1 MTRLHSNWSAWKV
14 AMTAATLVTGVL
26 GDSILRTS
34 GVTDCG
40 SDPGIRIEKLDISY
54 DNDKQV
60 VTFDVSGTS
69 EKEQNVSAILEVNAY
84 GRKVYENSINPCSS
98 DTPIPQLCPL
108 PNTHF
113 AAQGSQDIK
122 PEWANQVPAIAFQVP
137 DISAQATLRL
147 VTVDDPDKQVACFQT
162 QVNNGKTASV
172 PAVTYVSVG
181 VVGAALLVSGAS
193 AASSTLSGTAGAGN
207 AGGAPSPSFAQ
218 TLGWFQG
225 MAMNGMLS
233 VDYPPVY
240 RSFVKNFG
248 FSAGMIP
255 WGSLQ
260 RSIDSMRNSTGGDLT
275 NDSFDLLRNATLVFS
290 DNSTSTPEDH
300 SYKVKRAFNTFE
312 SLANLAIRGV
322 ETSMDNATEGDAS
335 TAAQGQTLSVSGISA
350 FVQQYSVPKSNTF
363 MMVLLIVAIIIAVI
377 IVGILLV
384 KAILE
389 FWALF
394 GNFPQSLAGFREHY
408 WGSIA
413 RTITHL
419 ILVLYGIWVLY
430 CVFQFTVGDSWLAQA
445 LAGVTLF
452 LFTAILGWFTWKI
465 FSTVKRLR
473 STEGNADAL
482 YNDKQYWVKYS
493 LFYESYKKEYWW
505 IFIPTI
511 VYLFA
516 KGCTLAVGDGHGFAQ
531 TIAQLVVESIMLALL
546 IFTRPFERKS
556 SNVIGISIQT
566 VRVLSVACILI
577 FVHELKIPQD
587 SKTIAGVVLIAIQSA
602 LTGLLVILIIWN
614 AINVLV
620 KENPHR
626 KRRKE
631 MGKSFWNQPPYIS
644 HLLTQST
651 EKAKR
656 EMDTLTPLDARNSLL
671 LDRKDNNNIS
681 MFSMPAP
688 QEKAPQY
695 SISADQYHDAEA
707 GYRQPNYLSS
717 SPPTNRNLTNMD
729 HDSQNLMGNAAPP
742 GWSQRD
748 PSPVGRQDS
757 GDMNYYQQQPQQP
770 YGYGNGGGYR
780 GF

>member
-1 MTRLHSNWSAWKV
+1 MTRFHSKWSAWKV
-14 AMTAATLVTGVL
+14 AVTAATLVTGVL
-26 GDSILRTS
+26 GDNILKTS
-34 GVTDCG
+34 GVADCG
-40 SDPGIRIEKLDISY
+40 SEPGISIDKLDISY
-54 DNDKQV
+54 DNDKQT
-60 VTFDVSGTS
+60 VTFDVAGTS
-69 EKEQNVSAILEVNAY
+69 DKQRNVSAILEVNAY
-84 GRKVYENSINPCSS
+84 GRKVYENSINPCSK

-108 PNTHF
+108 PDKHF
-113 AAQGSQDIK
+113 AAAGSQKIDS
-122 PEWANQVPAIAFQVP
+122 EWANKVPSIAFQVP

-147 VTVDDPDKQVACFQT
+147 VSVDNPDEQVACFQA
-162 QVNNGKTASV
+162 QVGNGKTASV
-172 PAVTYVSVG
+172 PAVTYLSVG

-193 AASSTLSGTAGAGN
+193 AASSALSGSAAAGH
-207 AGGAPSPSFAQ
+207 GGAPSPSFAE

-240 RSFVKNFG
+240 RSFAKNFG
-248 FSAGMIP
+248 FSAGIIP
-255 WGSLQ
+255 WESLQ
-260 RSIDSMRNSTGGDLT
+260 KSIDNFRNMTGGDLA
-275 NDSFDLLRNATLVFS
+275 NDSFDVLKNATLVFS
-290 DNSTSTPEDH
+290 DNSTSPPEDH
-300 SYKVKRAFNTFE
+300 SYKVKRAFSTFE

-322 ETSMDNATEGDAS
+322 ETSVGDAS
-335 TAAQGQTLSVSGISA
+335 ESEGGQSLKNQTLSVAGISA
-350 FVQQYSVPKSNTF
+350 YVQQYSVPKSNTF
-363 MMVLLIVAIIIAVI
+363 MMVLLIVAIIIATI
-377 IVGILLV
+377 IVSILLV

-394 GNFPQSLAGFREHY
+394 GSFPQSLAGFREHY

-430 CVFQFTVGDSWLAQA
+430 CVFQFTVGDSWAAQL
-445 LAGVTLF
+445 LAGVTLAI
-452 LFTAILGWFTWKI
+452 FTGILGWFTWKI
-465 FSTVKRLR
+465 FSTVKKLK

-482 YNDKQYWVKYS
+482 YNDKEYWVKYS
-493 LFYESYKKEYWW
+493 LFYESYKKDYWW

-516 KGCTLAVGDGHGFAQ
+516 KGCTLAVGDGNGLAQ
-531 TIAQLVVESIMLALL
+531 TIAQLVVESIFLCLL
-546 IFTRPFERKS
+546 VWTRPFERKS
-556 SNVIGISIQT
+556 SNIIGIAIQT
-566 VRVLSVACILI
+566 VRVLSVALILV

-587 SKTIAGVVLIAIQSA
+587 SKTIAGIVLIAVQSA

-631 MGKSFWNQPPYIS
+631 M
-644 HLLTQST
+644 

-656 EMDTLTPLDARNSLL
+656 DMDTLTPLDARNSLL

-681 MFSMPAP
+681 MFAMPAP
-688 QEKAPQY
+688 QEKGSGRSMSP
-695 SISADQYHDAEA
+695 DQYRGAES
-707 GYRQPNYLSS
+707 GYQQPPPNYLSS
-717 SPPTNRNLTNMD
+717 SPPMQRNLTNMD
-729 HDSQNLMGNAAPP
+729 HNNDSQYLMDNAAPVA
-742 GWSQRD
+742 WTNRD
-748 PSPVGRQDS
+748 PSPVGMGRYDS
-757 GDMNYYQQQPQQP
+757 GDTGYSPLNKQQT

>member
-1 MTRLHSNWSAWKV
+1 MTRLHSNWSPWKV

-40 SDPGIRIEKLDISY
+40 SEAGISIQKLDISY
-54 DNDKQV
+54 DNDKQI

-69 EKEQNVSAILEVNAY
+69 DKERNVSAILEVTAY
-84 GRKVYENSINPCSS
+84 GRKVYENSINPCSK
-98 DTPIPQLCPL
+98 DTPIPQLCPM

-113 AAQGSQDIK
+113 AAKGDQEIK

-147 VTVDDPDKQVACFQT
+147 VAIDDPSEQVACFQT
-162 QVNNGKTASV
+162 QVNNGKTVSV
-172 PAVTYVSVG
+172 PAVTYISAG

-193 AASSTLSGTAGAGN
+193 AASSTLSGTAGAG
-207 AGGAPSPSFAQ
+207 AGHGGGGPSPSFAQ

-240 RSFVKNFG
+240 RSFAKNFG
-248 FSAGMIP
+248 FSAGIIP
-255 WGSLQ
+255 WESLQ
-260 RSIDSMRNSTGGDLT
+260 KSIDTFRNMTGGDLT
-275 NDSFDLLRNATLVFS
+275 NDSFDVLRNATLVFS
-290 DNSTSTPEDH
+290 DNSTSPPADH
-300 SYKVKRAFNTFE
+300 SYKVKRAFDTFE

-322 ETSMDNATEGDAS
+322 ETSMDNGTDGAVA

-350 FVQQYSVPKSNTF
+350 YVQQYSVPKSNTF
-363 MMVLLIVAIIIAVI
+363 MTVLLVVAIIIAFI
-377 IVGILLV
+377 IVSILFV
-384 KAILE
+384 KAVLE

-394 GNFPQSLAGFREHY
+394 GNFPESLSGFREHY

-430 CVFQFTVGDSWLAQA
+430 CVFQFTVGDSWVAQL
-445 LAGVTLF
+445 LAGVTLAI
-452 LFTAILGWFTWKI
+452 FTGVLGWFTWKI

-473 STEGNADAL
+473 STEGNVDAL

-493 LFYESYKKEYWW
+493 LFYEAYKKDYWW

-516 KGCTLAVGDGHGFAQ
+516 KGCTLAVGDGNGMAQ
-531 TIAQLVVESIMLALL
+531 SIAQLIVESIMLGLL
-546 IFTRPFERKS
+546 VFTRPFERKS
-556 SNVIGISIQT
+556 SNIIGIAIQT
-566 VRVLSVACILI
+566 VRVLSVACIFI
-577 FVHELKIPQD
+577 FVHELHISQD
-587 SKTIAGVVLIAIQSA
+587 SKTIAGVVLIAVQSA
-602 LTGLLVILIIWN
+602 MTGLLVILIIWN

-631 MGKSFWNQPPYIS
+631 M
-644 HLLTQST
+644 

-656 EMDTLTPLDARNSLL
+656 DMDTLTPLDARNSLL

-681 MFSMPAP
+681 MFAMPPP
-688 QEKAPQY
+688 QEKGHLP
-695 SISADQYHDAEA
+695 SMSPDQYRDAEA

-717 SPPTNRNLTNMD
+717 SPPMNRNLTNMD
-729 HDSQNLMGNAAPP
+729 NDSQNLMGNAAPP
-742 GWSQRD
+742 GWSQQD
-748 PSPVGRQDS
+748 PHPVGLGRHDS
-757 GDMNYYQQQPQQP
+757 GDTGYGQQP
-770 YGYGNGGGYR
+770 YSGYGNGGGYR
-780 GF
+780 GY

>member
-26 GDSILRTS
+26 SDSILRTS
-34 GVTDCG
+34 GVSDCG
-40 SDPGIRIEKLDISY
+40 SEAGIGIEKLDISY
-54 DNDKQV
+54 DNDKQI

-69 EKEQNVSAILEVNAY
+69 DKERNVSAILEVNAY
-84 GRKVYENSINPCSS
+84 GRKVYENSINPCSE
-98 DTPIPQLCPL
+98 DTLIPQLCPM

-113 AAQGSQDIK
+113 AASGTQEIK
-122 PEWANQVPAIAFQVP
+122 AEWANQVPAIAFQVP

-147 VTVDDPDKQVACFQT
+147 VAINDPNKQVACFQT
-162 QVNNGKTASV
+162 QVTNGKTASV
-172 PAVTYVSVG
+172 PAVTYLSVG
-181 VVGAALLVSGAS
+181 VVGAALIVSGAS
-193 AASSTLSGTAGAGN
+193 AASSTLSGTAGAGH

-240 RSFVKNFG
+240 RSFAKNFG
-248 FSAGMIP
+248 FSAGIIP
-255 WGSLQ
+255 WESLQ
-260 RSIDSMRNSTGGDLT
+260 KSIDSFRNSTGGDLT
-275 NDSFDLLRNATLVFS
+275 SDSFDVLRNATLVFA
-290 DNSTSTPEDH
+290 DNSTSSPEDRT
-300 SYKVKRAFNTFE
+300 YKVKRAFDTFE
-312 SLANLAIRGV
+312 SLANLAIRGI
-322 ETSMDNATEGDAS
+322 ETSTDDSDVA

-363 MMVLLIVAIIIAVI
+363 MTVLLIVAIIIAFI
-377 IVGILLV
+377 IVSILLV
-384 KAILE
+384 KAVLE

-394 GNFPQSLAGFREHY
+394 GSFPQSLAGFREHY

-430 CVFQFTVGDSWLAQA
+430 CVFQFTVGDSWVAQL
-445 LAGVTLF
+445 LAGVTLAI
-452 LFTAILGWFTWKI
+452 FTGILGWFTWKI
-465 FSTVKRLR
+465 FSTVKRLK

-482 YNDKQYWVKYS
+482 YNDKHYWVKYS
-493 LFYESYKKEYWW
+493 LFYESYKKDYWW

-516 KGCTLAVGDGHGFAQ
+516 KGCTLAVGDGNGMPQ
-531 TIAQLVVESIMLALL
+531 TIAQLVVESIMLGLL
-546 IFTRPFERKS
+546 VFTRPFERKS
-556 SNVIGISIQT
+556 SNVIGIAIQT
-566 VRVLSVACILI
+566 VRVLSVALILV

-587 SKTIAGVVLIAIQSA
+587 SKTIAGVVLIAVQSA
-602 LTGLLVILIIWN
+602 MTGLLVILIVWN

-631 MGKSFWNQPPYIS
+631 M
-644 HLLTQST
+644 

-656 EMDTLTPLDARNSLL
+656 DMDTLTPLDARNSLL

-681 MFSMPAP
+681 MFAMPAP
-688 QEKAPQY
+688 QEKGSSRSMSP
-695 SISADQYHDAEA
+695 DQYRDAEA

-717 SPPTNRNLTNMD
+717 SPPMNRNLTNMEP
-729 HDSQNLMGNAAPP
+729 DSQHLMDNAAPP

-748 PSPVGRQDS
+748 PSPVGLGRQDS
-757 GDMNYYQQQPQQP
+757 GDTGYHQQP
-770 YGYGNGGGYR
+770 YGYGNGGYR

>member
-14 AMTAATLVTGVL
+14 AMTAATFVTGVL
-26 GDSILRTS
+26 GDSILKTS
-34 GVTDCG
+34 GVSDCG
-40 SDPGIRIEKLDISY
+40 SEPGITIQKLDIQY
-54 DNDKQV
+54 DNDKQL

-69 EKEQNVSAILEVNAY
+69 DQERNVSAILEVNAY
-84 GRKVYENSINPCSS
+84 GRKVYENSINPCSD
-98 DTPIPQLCPL
+98 DTPIPQLCPM
-108 PNTHF
+108 PNKHF
-113 AAQGSQDIK
+113 AANGSETIK
-122 PEWANQVPAIAFQVP
+122 AEWANQVPAIAFQVP

-147 VTVDDPDKQVACFQT
+147 MAVDNPNEQVACFQT

-172 PAVTYVSVG
+172 PAVTYLSVG

-193 AASSTLSGTAGAGN
+193 AASSSLSGTAGA
-207 AGGAPSPSFAQ
+207 AHSGGAPSPSFAQ

-240 RSFVKNFG
+240 RSFTKNFG
-248 FSAGMIP
+248 FSAGIVP
-255 WGSLQ
+255 WDSLQ
-260 RSIDSMRNSTGGDLT
+260 RSIDSFRNSTGGDLT
-275 NDSFDLLRNATLVFS
+275 NDSFDVLKNATLVFG

-322 ETSMDNATEGDAS
+322 DTSMDEAAQGEAAS
-335 TAAQGQTLSVSGISA
+335 AAQGQTLSVSGISA

-363 MMVLLIVAIIIAVI
+363 MTVLLVVAIIIAFI
-377 IVGILLV
+377 IVSILLV
-384 KAILE
+384 KAVLE

-430 CVFQFTVGDSWLAQA
+430 CVFQFTLGDSWLAQL
-445 LAGVTLF
+445 LAGVTLAV
-452 LFTAILGWFTWKI
+452 FTAVLGWFTWKI
-465 FSTVKRLR
+465 FSTVKRLK

-493 LFYESYKKEYWW
+493 LFYESYKKDYWW

-516 KGCTLAVGDGHGFAQ
+516 KGCTLAVGDGNGMAQ
-531 TIAQLVVESIMLALL
+531 TIAQLVVESIMLCLL
-546 IFTRPFERKS
+546 VWTRPFERKS
-556 SNVIGISIQT
+556 SNVIGIAIQT
-566 VRVLSVACILI
+566 VRVLSVACILV

-587 SKTIAGVVLIAIQSA
+587 SKTIAGVVIIAIQSA

-614 AINVLV
+614 AVNVLI

-631 MGKSFWNQPPYIS
+631 MGKS
-644 HLLTQST
+644 
-651 EKAKR
+651 
-656 EMDTLTPLDARNSLL
+656 MD
-671 LDRKDNNNIS
+671 
-681 MFSMPAP
+681 
-688 QEKAPQY
+688 
-695 SISADQYHDAEA
+695 
-707 GYRQPNYLSS
+707 
-717 SPPTNRNLTNMD
+717 PTCT
-729 HDSQNLMGNAAPP
+729 
-742 GWSQRD
+742 
-748 PSPVGRQDS
+748 
-757 GDMNYYQQQPQQP
+757 
-770 YGYGNGGGYR
+770 
-780 GF
+780 